1 VAEEETLKVAQ
12 AELEALVV
20 DKQVDQVELLLVSV
34 GKQTQVEVAEAPI
47 LQVVEVDLVVKVLL
61 L

>member
-1 VAEEETLKVAQ
+1 MAQ